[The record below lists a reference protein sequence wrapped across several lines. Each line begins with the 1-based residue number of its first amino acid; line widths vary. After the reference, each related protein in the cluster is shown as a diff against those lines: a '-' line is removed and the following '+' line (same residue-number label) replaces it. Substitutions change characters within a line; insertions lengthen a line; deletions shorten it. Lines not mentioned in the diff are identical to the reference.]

1 MTVYRIILRSTGE
14 TFLETKSLIQLEGAE
29 QTLVNQNIDYYVE
42 S

>member
-1 MTVYRIILRSTGE
+1 MTKYRIILRSTGE
-14 TFLETKSLIQLEGAE
+14 TFFVTTSLIQLEGAE

>member
-1 MTVYRIILRSTGE
+1 MTVYKIILRSTGE
-14 TFLETKSLIQLEGAE
+14 TFFKTTSLIQLEGAE